1 MIFTPKKSR
10 KRCLGS
16 KITLHSSPI
25 SWTGANSSQSFTVHS
40 VASSFATANGSATW
54 KERQWIQWFGV
65 ILLKARATPSKKRR
79 NYSTLMSRKN
89 LTSSPPQSTITTS
102 LLGLS
107 LPSVGFFST
116 FKEINSTLY
125 HNCPHSSCGRKQK
138 SAAYRSHHIHALDHL
153 AKDHVPA
160 IQPGGLLHLW
170 GGVRGQEQYQFN
182 AIDHF
187 QGDYRCTVMKNWDP
201 LVSLPALA
209 MESQPAP

>member
-1 MIFTPKKSR
+1 MCSSSTLWKSKCLIRSLPFHTPQKQWRVKSMMFTLNKSR
-10 KRCLGS
+10 KRCLGPRYHFTALPFP
-16 KITLHSSPI
+16 KQEQMVHK
-25 SWTGANSSQSFTVHS
+25 QSLEDHS

-54 KERQWIQWFGV
+54 KEKQWIQCFGV
-65 ILLKARATPSKKRR
+65 IILKARVTPSKKRR
-79 NYSTLMSRKN
+79 SYSTLMSRNN

-116 FKEINSTLY
+116 FKEVNSILY
-125 HNCPHSSCGRKQK
+125 QNWPQSSCGRKQW

-170 GGVRGQEQYQFN
+170 GGVRDQEQYRFN
-182 AIDHF
+182 A
-187 QGDYRCTVMKNWDP
+187 
-201 LVSLPALA
+201 
-209 MESQPAP
+209 